1 MALSNCYNENNLYE
15 IGVDEAGRGPLF
27 GRLYVA
33 GAILPKGGSFHHE
46 WMKDSKRFH
55 SKKKI
60 HDMVWARL
68 NKMIDQYAE
77 ENHIHLLFGA
87 NGTGT
92 ILYGKASKDDTKPL
106 VIYCN
111 KQYKDEK

>member
-1 MALSNCYNENNLYE
+1 
-15 IGVDEAGRGPLF
+15 
-27 GRLYVA
+27 
-33 GAILPKGGSFHHE
+33 
-46 WMKDSKRFH
+46 
-55 SKKKI
+55 
-60 HDMVWARL
+60 MVWARL